1 MIEEAGYTPMIY
13 CNLEMAV
20 LMLDMEQL
28 TQYDIWFAAYTDKL
42 YYPYAYSMWQYTEK
56 GIVDGIDGE
65 VDLDLSFTQILS
77 E

>member
-1 MIEEAGYTPMIY
+1 
-13 CNLEMAV
+13 
-20 LMLDMEQL
+20 
-28 TQYDIWFAAYTDKL
+28 
-42 YYPYAYSMWQYTEK
+42 MWQYTEK